1 MVPICNCHAGMSID
15 EIKNCIYRKKINEAE
30 LKLGNKPYNVANL
43 PVLHT
48 MLKGRAPFLANVL
61 PHSDKYASEEFKYG
75 VLLEKTHKKG
85 KAWRRKGMTDTTE
98 VGSWL
103 GKKKK
108 LRLGRNR
115 QICPNFSFSYTSIK
129 TLFSCPSCL
138 WRAWISWISLLLLL
152 FIFLLVNKYK
162 TKPGKEKYIVW
173 PVLWW
178 EVTEF
183 VILEAEMITQCIF
196 SWWGGM

>member
-1 MVPICNCHAGMSID
+1 MFCLIQTSMHQRSSNMECSWKRHIRREKLEGEGRGWLIQQKWEAGW
-15 EIKNCIYRKKINEAE
+15 E
-30 LKLGNKPYNVANL
+30 
-43 PVLHT
+43 
-48 MLKGRAPFLANVL
+48 
-61 PHSDKYASEEFKYG
+61 
-75 VLLEKTHKKG
+75 
-85 KAWRRKGMTDTTE
+85 
-98 VGSWL
+98 
-103 GKKKK
+103 KKKK